1 LKIGI
6 GYDIHRLV
14 DGGPLII
21 GGTVIPSDKTLLG
34 YSDGDVV
41 SHAII
46 DALLGAAA
54 LGDMG
59 THFPSGDPLY
69 KGANSLSLLSHTGS
83 LLCEHGWQ
91 VVNLDATIIAEYPT
105 MFPHVMA
112 MRYNIANAIQ
122 IPMESVSV
130 KSTTADGLGFVGKG
144 DGIAAQAVVLVE
156 AI

>member
-1 LKIGI
+1 MKTGI

-21 GGTVIPSDKTLLG
+21 GGAVIPSDKALSG

-41 SHAII
+41 LHAII

-54 LGDMG
+54 LGDIG

-69 KGANSLSLLSHTGS
+69 KGANSLSLLGHTVN
-83 LLCEHGWQ
+83 LLCKHGWR

-105 MFPHVMA
+105 MFPHVMT
-112 MRYNIANAIQ
+112 MRYNVANVIQ
-122 IPMESVSV
+122 IPIESVSV
-130 KSTTADGLGFVGKG
+130 KSTTADGLGFVGRG
-144 DGIAAQAVVLVE
+144 DGIAAQAIVLIE